1 MANRCAFRSSASRSE
16 ARRHC
21 RREEADVRHV
31 GSYRRVL
38 PVSVE
43 RLYENALDWAH
54 LPYVHSESFGAI
66 ELIDSD
72 IDGWRARVS
81 SGGRTKEET
90 EIELRLD
97 RASRRWITKT
107 LAGRNPGAEVW
118 THAFPIE
125 PRRTDIVVDFFS
137 PDLPDDVG
145 AKVGGAFVALYAR
158 LYDQDEAMMVERQRQ
173 LDTRIDSRPS
183 PAPLVIGPRD
193 AIALPLTVK
202 FNGKTWVVAE
212 VQGALRAYAARCPHM
227 LGPLDA
233 APLVGTEV
241 QCPWHAFRFD
251 VVTGKC
257 TSGQH
262 YALAPA
268 PRVRIDVRGDVV
280 IEGHEIA

>member
-1 MANRCAFRSSASRSE
+1 
-16 ARRHC
+16 
-21 RREEADVRHV
+21 VKHV
-31 GSYRRVL
+31 GTYRRVL

-66 ELIDSD
+66 ELVESD

-81 SGGRTKEET
+81 SSGRTKEAT

-107 LAGRNPGAEVW
+107 LAGRNAGTEVW

-137 PDLPDDVG
+137 PDLPDDLG
-145 AKVGGAFVALYAR
+145 TKIGRAFVELYTR
-158 LYDQDEAMMVERQRQ
+158 LYDQDEAMMLERQRQ

-183 PAPLVIGPRD
+183 PAPLVLGKRE
-193 AIALPLTVK
+193 ALTLPMTVK
-202 FNGKTWVVAE
+202 FNGKTWVVADLD
-212 VQGALRAYAARCPHM
+212 GMLRAYAARCPHM
-227 LGPLDA
+227 LGPLEA

-241 QCPWHAFRFD
+241 QCPWHAYRFD
-251 VVTGKC
+251 VVTGRC

-262 YALAPA
+262 YELAPA
-268 PRVRIDVRGDVV
+268 PRVLVDTNGVV
-280 IEGHEIA
+280 HLQAG